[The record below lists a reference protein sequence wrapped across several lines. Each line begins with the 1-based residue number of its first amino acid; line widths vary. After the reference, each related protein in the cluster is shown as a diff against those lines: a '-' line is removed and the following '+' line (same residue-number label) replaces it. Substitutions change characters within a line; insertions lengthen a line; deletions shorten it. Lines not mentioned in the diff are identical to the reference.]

1 MIGIIKSLTIGAC
14 IMWIIILIVLLI
26 EWYCCLPDSGQYI
39 KFSRFKNLYAVSP
52 KRWTLFDSKVWFK
65 TEPYGSVTFKFK
77 FIDYYRYQYWH
88 GTREKQK
95 RQKRE
100 CDELQAV
107 ISTIKSD
114 LAAFEEKN
122 KARMSTA
129 IKDNE
134 DIYRRLS
141 EYPYCQINV
150 KSKLLG
156 VDKNETSI

>member
-1 MIGIIKSLTIGAC
+1 MIGVIKSLTIGAC

-26 EWYCCLPDSGQYI
+26 EWYCCSPDSGQYI
-39 KFSRFKNLYAVSP
+39 KFKRFKNLYAVSP

-107 ISTIKSD
+107 IATVKSD
-114 LAAFEEKN
+114 LAAFEAKNEARIN
-122 KARMSTA
+122 KAANNIDEIVARML
-129 IKDNE
+129 KE
-134 DIYRRLS
+134 VR
-141 EYPYCQINV
+141 E
-150 KSKLLG
+150 
-156 VDKNETSI
+156 